1 MYMYKEIFLR
11 DVNAMGGEYMSI
23 KVGVNGF
30 GRIGRNVIRGMF
42 LRDQLDYEL
51 VQLNASGDWK
61 MMAHLFKYDSIYGE
75 FPGTIEVVEEGFKI
89 NDKLVKI
96 SDNRNP
102 EEIPWKENEVDI
114 VIDSTGAFNSKEG
127 AQKHINAGAK
137 KVIIT
142 APAGDADLT
151 IVLGVN
157 DDVYDSSKHHIIS
170 NASCTTN
177 CLAPVAKV
185 INDTFGIERGLMTT
199 VHAYTNDQKI
209 LDTKH
214 KKDFRRARAA
224 AENIIPTS
232 TGAAKAVGLVLPE
245 LNGKLTGIS
254 LRVPASKGSIVD
266 ATFEVKRDVTV
277 EEVNAAMKAA
287 AEGPMKGILA
297 YTELPI
303 VSTDIVGRPYSSIF
317 DSEFTMIKD
326 RMVKVLS
333 WYDNEWGYSQRVVDL
348 ANLVAQKL

>member
-1 MYMYKEIFLR
+1 MYKEIFLR

>member
-1 MYMYKEIFLR
+1 MYKEIFLR

-114 VIDSTGAFNSKEG
+114 VIDSTGVFNSKEG

>member
-61 MMAHLFKYDSIYGE
+61 MMAHLFKFDSIYGE

>member
-1 MYMYKEIFLR
+1 MYKEIFLR

-102 EEIPWKENEVDI
+102 EEIPWKENGVDI